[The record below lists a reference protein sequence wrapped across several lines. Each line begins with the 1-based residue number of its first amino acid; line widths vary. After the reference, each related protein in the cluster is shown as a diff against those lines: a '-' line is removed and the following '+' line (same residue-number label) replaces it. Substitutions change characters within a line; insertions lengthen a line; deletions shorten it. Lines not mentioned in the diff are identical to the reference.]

1 MSGEFRQIV
10 RCGAYTAGP
19 EIRGVVR
26 AMKKIAV
33 VLALLAASA
42 AQANTIEMK
51 VFGMVCGFCAQG
63 IESNLRKNAAVTD
76 VQVSLEKQLVVVKT
90 RDGQDVTDAALE
102 KAITDAGYDLKA
114 VTRIP
119 AQSATQK

>member
-1 MSGEFRQIV
+1 
-10 RCGAYTAGP
+10 
-19 EIRGVVR
+19 
-26 AMKKIAV
+26 MKKIAI
-33 VLALLAASA
+33 VLALLAGGA
-42 AQANTIEMK
+42 AHAGTIEMK

-63 IESNLRKNAAVTD
+63 IESNLRKNSAVSD

-90 RDGQDVTDAALE
+90 HEGQDVPDAALE

-119 AQSATQK
+119 AQGVAAKQ

>member
-1 MSGEFRQIV
+1 
-10 RCGAYTAGP
+10 
-19 EIRGVVR
+19 
-26 AMKKIAV
+26 MKKIAL
-33 VLALLAASA
+33 VLALLAAGA
-42 AQANTIEMK
+42 ANAGTIEMK

-63 IESNLRKNAAVTD
+63 IESNLRKNSAVSD

-90 RDGQDVTDAALE
+90 REGQDVPDAALE

-119 AQSATQK
+119 AQGVAAKQ

>member
-1 MSGEFRQIV
+1 
-10 RCGAYTAGP
+10 
-19 EIRGVVR
+19 
-26 AMKKIAV
+26 MKYAL
-33 VLALLAASA
+33 VLVTLLAAGA
-42 AQANTIEMK
+42 VRAGTIEMK

-63 IESNLRKNAAVTD
+63 IEANLRKHPGITD

-102 KAITDAGYDLKA
+102 KAISDAGYDLKS

-119 AQSATQK
+119 AQSTAAAQ